1 LDQKIKGEIRMPWY
15 HGTPDIRPLRAGG
28 FTARTEP
35 VRCVRDRAALQAAR
49 AHANEAG
56 ISDLEA
62 HRRLSLIDAHF
73 EHLPVPV
80 PVFLARTRATAAT
93 YATDQ
98 RAFDY
103 QGAEPAVLEIDRVPE
118 AEVTIDAGG
127 ETFRGLAWGRIAA
140 GLAAAGDDPERVAR
154 VLEDRLEVSIAGR
167 IRVAK
172 LGAALHL
179 CGYKV
184 VDVVNVV
191 DTHEGRGR
199 PDTVRMV
206 FDPEGLRIR
215 GAEPTPGP

>member
-1 LDQKIKGEIRMPWY
+1 MPWY
-15 HGTPDIRPLRAGG
+15 HGTPDVRPLRENG

-49 AHANEAG
+49 AHANEPG
-56 ISDLEA
+56 ISALEG
-62 HRRLSLIDAHF
+62 HRRLNALEEQF
-73 EHLPVPV
+73 EFVPVPV
-80 PVFLARTRATAAT
+80 PVFLSRTRDTAAT
-93 YATDQ
+93 YANDQ

-103 QGAEPAVLEIDRVPE
+103 QGAEPAVLEIEGVPE
-118 AEVTIDAGG
+118 AEITIDAGG
-127 ETFRGLAWGRIAA
+127 ETFRGLAWDRIAA
-140 GLAAAGDDPERVAR
+140 GLVTVGDDPDRVAR

-179 CGYKV
+179 CGYGV

-206 FDPEGLRIR
+206 FDPEGLSIR
-215 GAEPTPGP
+215 GEDPFLEP

>member
-1 LDQKIKGEIRMPWY
+1 MPWY
-15 HGTPDIRPLRAGG
+15 HGTPDVRPLRENG

-49 AHANEAG
+49 AHANEEG
-56 ISDLEA
+56 ISALEG
-62 HRRLSLIDAHF
+62 HRRLSALEEQF
-73 EHLPVPV
+73 EFVPVPV
-80 PVFLARTRATAAT
+80 PVFLSRTRATAAT
-93 YATDQ
+93 YANDQ

-118 AEVTIDAGG
+118 AEITIDAGG
-127 ETFRGLAWGRIAA
+127 ETFRGLAWDRIAA
-140 GLAAAGDDPERVAR
+140 GLAAAGDDPDRVAR

-179 CGYKV
+179 CGYGV

-206 FDPEGLRIR
+206 FAPEGLRIR
-215 GAEPTPGP
+215 GLDPFPEP

>member
-1 LDQKIKGEIRMPWY
+1 MSWY
-15 HGTPDIRPLRAGG
+15 HGTPDVRPLRTSG

-35 VRCVRDRAALQAAR
+35 VRCVRDMAALRAAR
-49 AHANEAG
+49 THANEPG
-56 ISDLEA
+56 ISALEG
-62 HRRLSLIDAHF
+62 HRRLSALEEQF
-73 EHLPVPV
+73 EFVPVPV
-80 PVFLARTRATAAT
+80 PVFLSRMRDTAAT
-93 YATDQ
+93 YANDQ

-103 QGAEPAVLEIDRVPE
+103 QGAEPAVLEIEGVPE
-118 AEVTIDAGG
+118 AEITIDAGG
-127 ETFRGLAWGRIAA
+127 ETFRGLAWDRIAA
-140 GLAAAGDDPERVAR
+140 GLTSAGDDPDRVAR

-179 CGYKV
+179 CGYGV

-206 FDPEGLRIR
+206 FDPEGLSIR
-215 GAEPTPGP
+215 GEDPFLEP